1 MVLMAETS
9 RIHDSVQEA
18 TRQVRSIIDGLTA
31 LEDGQTVASDVLNA
45 LESVQESIANQ
56 RVSSGELWN
65 NGHSLLNRSPVT
77 GVSNPLAPPLEL
89 VDSDDVET
97 VAYVTPGL
105 PYQGPPGR
113 LHGGFVAV
121 FLDHVMGI
129 AASKASES
137 EGAYTRS
144 LTIEYKDAT
153 PLHEKLEVGATIERK
168 DGRKV
173 WMTGWINAGGRQRVT
188 ASGLWIEIPR

>member
-1 MVLMAETS
+1 MVVMAETF

-18 TRQVRSIIDGLTA
+18 ARRVRSITERLIA
-31 LEDGQTVASDVLNA
+31 LEDGQTISSQVLEALASIE
-45 LESVQESIANQ
+45 ESLPNQ
-56 RVSSGELWN
+56 DSSNRLWN
-65 NGHSLLNRSPVT
+65 NGHALLNRSPVT

-89 VDSDDVET
+89 IDTEEGQT
-97 VAYVTPGL
+97 IAHVTPGI

-129 AASKASES
+129 AASKASDS

-144 LTIEYKDAT
+144 LTVEYKDAT
-153 PLHEKLEVGATIERK
+153 PLHKELEIGATLERK
-168 DGRKV
+168 DGRKL
-173 WMTGWINAGGRQRVT
+173 WMTGWINSEGQQKVT